1 MLSSCPTLSSLLRG
15 VSGDLQKIA
24 QAALT
29 LKPNFSYTL
38 QEVQQD
44 VNRVFE
50 TGYFSNCQPSAE
62 DTRDGVRVLVEV
74 TANPELRGIVL
85 NGANTLPVSVIQ
97 NSFQDQC
104 VSFFTQPSSA
114 RLRSRPAFRIAP
126 FLALF
131 AILAAIE
138 KAARRG
144 ASEI

>member
-1 MLSSCPTLSSLLRG
+1 MSPSDAAPACPTFPPPLRRG
-15 VSGDLQKIA
+15 VSGQLQKIA

-50 TGYFSNCQPSAE
+50 TGFFSNCQPTAE
-62 DTRDGVRVLVEV
+62 DTRDGVRVLIEV
-74 TANPELRGIVL
+74 TANPELRGVVL

-104 VSFFTQPSSA
+104 VAPMPSCV
-114 RLRSRPAFRIAP
+114 LCN
-126 FLALF
+126 LF
-131 AILAAIE
+131 E
-138 KAARRG
+138 
-144 ASEI
+144 